1 MHTEGGMYTNQPP
14 CASTLHQMSPFFY
27 GNAHTHKKKSPP
39 SSFGIHTPLFCLSSQ
54 GREVYIMVISLIC
67 APAATG
73 NELITN
79 KNAPGTQK
87 KTCRMPPR
95 VPKQDAAK
103 QLESLFCPDLL
114 FCFAP
119 IGPPTWSG
127 AGDRDACYPA
137 TLITP
142 SPSPPRS

>member
-1 MHTEGGMYTNQPP
+1 MRTVGEGVGMYTNRPP

-27 GNAHTHKKKSPP
+27 GNSHTQKEIPCELLWNSCTLVMSP
-39 SSFGIHTPLFCLSSQ
+39 SQ
-54 GREVYIMVISLIC
+54 GREVYIVVISLIC

-79 KNAPGTQK
+79 KKMHPVHK
-87 KTCRMPPR
+87 KKCVDCPPEGGGG

-103 QLESLFCPDLL
+103 QLQFLFCPDLL

-119 IGPPTWSG
+119 FGPPNWNG
-127 AGDRDACYPA
+127 ELEME
-137 TLITP
+137 TLVI
-142 SPSPPRS
+142 PRL